1 MNTKYNDVELAQLS
15 AANKGVPT
23 VRLFADMV
31 RMLARTDK
39 TWRGEAAKQLRL
51 DLEHNNSGWC
61 SVDVTKESYEN
72 GPAFV
77 LADVEI

>member
-1 MNTKYNDVELAQLS
+1 MNTKYNDIELAQLS

-23 VRLFADMV
+23 MTLSYDAVRKLAFA
-31 RMLARTDK
+31 DK
-39 TWRGEAAKQLRL
+39 TWRADAASQLRL